1 MLAGQPAL
9 VDPDTSLFD
18 ENRLRSS
25 DGASPIERSGDSRLR
40 QLLRRLFVG
49 DNHVAGRF
57 ATRLATAPGKVPRVV
72 LIVGGAT
79 LGGGTAP
86 LYESPHL
93 RVLSFDV
100 YASPSTAFVADA
112 HCMPIADASVDAVW
126 VQAVLEHVLEPAR
139 VVSEITRVLKT
150 GGLVY
155 AETPFMQHV
164 HEGPFDFTRFTHSG
178 QRWLFRDF
186 EEVESGCVAGAGT
199 QLAWAIEHFGRALTR
214 SRTAGKMLRA
224 AFFWVRWFDTVA
236 GPREN
241 LDAAS
246 ALFFFG
252 RKATQSIPAKA
263 IPGYY
268 RGADHV

>member
-9 VDPDTSLFD
+9 VDPDTSLLD
-18 ENRLRSS
+18 ENQLRTSG
-25 DGASPIERSGDSRLR
+25 GASPIERSSNSRLT

-49 DNHVAGRF
+49 DNHVADRF
-57 ATRLATAPGKVPRVV
+57 ATRLATAHGAVPRVV

-79 LGGGTAP
+79 RGGGTAP

-100 YASPSTAFVADA
+100 YASPATAFVADA
-112 HCMPIADASVDAVW
+112 HRMPIADASVDAVW
-126 VQAVLEHVLEPAR
+126 VQAVLEHVLEPAQ

-178 QRWLFRDF
+178 HRWLFRDF

-214 SRTAGKMLRA
+214 SRAAGKMLRA
-224 AFFWVRWFDTVA
+224 AFFWVRWFDAVA

-252 RKATQSIPAKA
+252 RKATRSIPAKA
-263 IPGYY
+263 IPAYY